1 MQESNKNLF
10 LSIIVPIYNTEP
22 YLCECL
28 DSLLSQNTS
37 FNDYEI
43 ICIDD
48 GASIECCRIL
58 ESYSQKYS
66 NVHIIHQTNNGVS
79 SARNRG
85 IEHATGEYVWF
96 VDSDDLLLTNI
107 LPDIRQHL
115 MNCSP
120 DELVVQPIAFHDG
133 IDTRLLTVSNSQP
146 DSSTDRYIISLW
158 SRLIR
163 RDLIIKN
170 SIFFDEKM
178 AYCEDLVF
186 LEMLKPYINSSVLY
200 NRVVYFYRIR
210 ENSAS
215 TSPTKQKIEKL
226 IQNQVAFKLH
236 INYDVFDTM
245 FLSIYCGYMT
255 MIMNYVAKL
264 PKKEELLF
272 LKRLKSLGL
281 FPMKKEKCFKPE
293 KPTGHLSLENRI
305 LLRLKNQSYT
315 LTGYYKL
322 RFFRIVLRAKRRMIK
337 AR

>member
-163 RDLIIKN
+163 RDLIVKN
-170 SIFFDEKM
+170 SLFFDEKM

-186 LEMLKPYINSSVLY
+186 LEMLKP
-200 NRVVYFYRIR
+200 
-210 ENSAS
+210 
-215 TSPTKQKIEKL
+215 
-226 IQNQVAFKLH
+226 
-236 INYDVFDTM
+236 
-245 FLSIYCGYMT
+245 
-255 MIMNYVAKL
+255 
-264 PKKEELLF
+264 
-272 LKRLKSLGL
+272 
-281 FPMKKEKCFKPE
+281 
-293 KPTGHLSLENRI
+293 
-305 LLRLKNQSYT
+305 
-315 LTGYYKL
+315 
-322 RFFRIVLRAKRRMIK
+322 
-337 AR
+337 